1 MSVSQPLPRPPVRR
15 LSPGSRDASSSSE
28 TRASVR
34 APGPED
40 QEVDPITLEVVCE
53 GLIAIVREMRATI
66 IRSSFSSVIYEF
78 DDFSCALFGSGGEM
92 VAQSWDHPGHV
103 LPLPWGVRC
112 MFEDFADDLHPG
124 DVVLLNDP
132 YRGGTHLN
140 DVTLIHPV
148 FDEAG
153 NVLVFPAV
161 RAHWVDVGGMVPGS
175 YSGLSTNIYQEGV
188 RIPPIK
194 ILEGGRINRA
204 AMALLMAN
212 MRVPEEREGDFNASL
227 GACRVAERR
236 IRRLYERYGVG
247 TVHAAIRINLDR
259 TERRLR
265 ERIAELPEGDYFYE
279 DYLEYYEDGRLD
291 PVLVRLKLSVAGDG
305 IVADF
310 AGSNPQ
316 VPGVVNSSLAV
327 TGAGVFVAVKSTL
340 DPGGAV
346 NDGAFRPI
354 ELRAPAASVVDV
366 RSDAPAGAHGEVRK
380 RAVSVALGA
389 LSQIIPE
396 RVSGDLCGTSF
407 PNSIGG
413 YNHRRGRQYVYY
425 EAPAGGNGGLIGADG
440 SSAFANVDFG
450 NIRTIQTAESIE
462 NEMPLLVERCELRA
476 DSGGEGA
483 HRGGLGMHREI
494 RVLGEEGSYSVLSD
508 RAAIPPFG
516 VAGGTSSRSYRV
528 AVRRGGTENEFP
540 TPGKVTGHPV
550 RRDDVVIMESAGGGG
565 YGDPL
570 RRDPEAVRA
579 DVLGGLVSA
588 ERAREGYG
596 VVLDAAG
603 EVDGEATA
611 RTREAAEQ
619 SRFRLAV
626 RADETDPYTGVRGR
640 RRTVR
645 LVPANAER
653 LGVANDDLVE
663 LLGAHPAPLRAWV
676 RVDEAE
682 ESGGGA
688 TLGLDEFGRRVLGV
702 DAGDVVVLRRI
713 AQPRPPGGMAHPPA

>member
-1 MSVSQPLPRPPVRR
+1 
-15 LSPGSRDASSSSE
+15 
-28 TRASVR
+28 
-34 APGPED
+34 
-40 QEVDPITLEVVCE
+40 
-53 GLIAIVREMRATI
+53 MRATI

-78 DDFSCALFGSGGEM
+78 DDFSCALFGPGGEM

-112 MFEDFADDLHPG
+112 MFEDFSDDLHPG

-140 DVTLIHPV
+140 DVTLIHPI
-148 FDEAG
+148 FDEDG
-153 NVLVFPAV
+153 NILVFPAV

-194 ILEGGRINRA
+194 ILEQGKVNRA

-236 IRRLYERYGVG
+236 IRRIYERYGTD

-265 ERIAELPEGDYFYE
+265 ERIAQLPDGSYCYE
-279 DYLEYYEDGRLD
+279 DYLEYYEEGRLD
-291 PVLVRLKLSVAGDG
+291 PALVRIELTVDGDG

-389 LSQIIPE
+389 LAQIIPE

-425 EAPAGGNGGLIGADG
+425 EAPAGGKRG
-440 SSAFANVDFG
+440 V
-450 NIRTIQTAESIE
+450 
-462 NEMPLLVERCELRA
+462 
-476 DSGGEGA
+476 
-483 HRGGLGMHREI
+483 RGGGRIERVRQRRLRQHPHHPDRGIDRE
-494 RVLGEEGSYSVLSD
+494 RD
-508 RAAIPPFG
+508 AAP
-516 VAGGTSSRSYRV
+516 GG
-528 AVRRGGTENEFP
+528 
-540 TPGKVTGHPV
+540 
-550 RRDDVVIMESAGGGG
+550 
-565 YGDPL
+565 
-570 RRDPEAVRA
+570 AVRA
-579 DVLGGLVSA
+579 SDRFGRRWRAAG
-588 ERAREGYG
+588 RARPAPGDPG
-596 VVLDAAG
+596 AG
-603 EVDGEATA
+603 
-611 RTREAAEQ
+611 
-619 SRFRLAV
+619 
-626 RADETDPYTGVRGR
+626 RG
-640 RRTVR
+640 
-645 LVPANAER
+645 
-653 LGVANDDLVE
+653 GE
-663 LLGAHPAPLRAWV
+663 LLGAERPRRDPAV
-676 RVDEAE
+676 RSRRGHELALLPKESHSPHFVNKEFEAY
-682 ESGGGA
+682 
-688 TLGLDEFGRRVLGV
+688 LKCGRLEYG
-702 DAGDVVVLRRI
+702 
-713 AQPRPPGGMAHPPA
+713 